1 MKVRVQSARSGSVR
15 SRARASMG
23 RAVLLAVMLLAAA
36 CSAQDVAENI
46 ANQALEEEGISI
58 DLDGDQITVDGPDGQ
73 VSVGQGLP
81 ADFPADFPLP
91 QGADAQGG
99 AGGAGRDVVAIFQA
113 DGSVEDVSEFF
124 SAELPAAGYEITQ
137 STGDGSTGQVYSV
150 SGNGWTGEV
159 AIGQS
164 VGTSFTVSLD
174 RQE

>member
-1 MKVRVQSARSGSVR
+1 MQVNAQSARSVVR
-15 SRARASMG
+15 SSMRAA
-23 RAVLLAVMLLAAA
+23 LLALMLLATA

-91 QGADAQGG
+91 PGAEAQGG
-99 AGGAGRDVVAIFQA
+99 AAGAGRDVVAAFQA
-113 DGSVEDVSEFF
+113 DGSVQEVADFF
-124 SAELPAAGYEITQ
+124 ASELPAAGYEITQ
-137 STGDGSTGQVYSV
+137 TAGDGATGQVYSV

-159 AIGQS
+159 AVGQG
-164 VGTSFTVSLD
+164 VGTSFTVTLD
-174 RQE
+174 RLE

>member
-1 MKVRVQSARSGSVR
+1 MPFRTFPDLPSQPRTLLSARLIIIPLAKKR
-15 SRARASMG
+15 QEYDRTT
-23 RAVLLAVMLLAAA
+23 VLTNRYLFFLCLRFSWL
-36 CSAQDVAENI
+36 C
-46 ANQALEEEGISI
+46 
-58 DLDGDQITVDGPDGQ
+58 
-73 VSVGQGLP
+73 QGLP

-113 DGSVEDVSEFF
+113 DGSVEDVSAFF